1 MSIYESIQTQYDLLS
16 NNKQLKN
23 NKDAHTNKICIIGG
37 VKIQNNI
44 FNYRLNY
51 NEDTTNIYNLIPLV
65 NSLYT
70 DYMLDFK
77 YLKNQ
82 ILFIDDKELLNQ
94 QTYTSNSSNN
104 SNNSNYNNNNNIHRT
119 HNKIFQK
126 NTLLDFTIID
136 NRYNKSGEINNIQ
149 NVLIKYKNIK
159 RIPTFMF
166 NNLEVFN
173 HVEFYYSFEWL
184 LEEDITLIIKFNKSY
199 FSIQLDIDLKKTK
212 ISKNKDTI
220 MNNIIDIYESILN
233 HINQVI

>member
-1 MSIYESIQTQYDLLS
+1 MSIYQSIQTQYDLLS

-23 NKDAHTNKICIIGG
+23 NKDTQTNKICIIGG

-44 FNYRLNY
+44 FNYRLTY
-51 NEDTTNIYNLIPLV
+51 NDDTTNIYNLIPLI

-70 DYMLDFK
+70 DYILDFK

-82 ILFIDDKELLNQ
+82 ILFIDDKQFLNQ
-94 QTYTSNSSNN
+94 KTYTPSNN
-104 SNNSNYNNNNNIHRT
+104 CNHYNNSKI

-136 NRYNKSGEINNIQ
+136 KRYNKSGEINNIQ

-166 NNLEVFN
+166 NNLEIFN

-184 LEEDITLIIKFNKSY
+184 LEEDITLVIKFNKSY
-199 FSIQLDIDLKKTK
+199 FSIQLDIDLKKTQ
-212 ISKNKDTI
+212 ISKNKDSI